1 MKIFENSLDSSKSV
15 QIEFWIAEKIAI
27 EHLTWNPKNH
37 ENSWSHFL
45 KITNIGVKVHFWPD
59 FKKVKKW
66 ILLDI
71 FSRKG
76 PMTLKMCGK
85 KTYDPSGFSPEIFF
99 YLTKNW
105 QKYWQLESCHFF
117 FDHTVSNLQPKL
129 FLWIL
134 KMKSKQSRKNTT
146 LEFGQNFCW

>member
-1 MKIFENSLDSSKSV
+1 M
-15 QIEFWIAEKIAI
+15 
-27 EHLTWNPKNH
+27 
-37 ENSWSHFL
+37 

-99 YLTKNW
+99 YLNKNW

-117 FDHTVSNLQPKL
+117 FDHTVQIRSSQKVFTHHNNSFQTLL
-129 FLWIL
+129 NCDIL
-134 KMKSKQSRKNTT
+134 KLHWIWRLWTKLSFSYLYKVTWIDCNDFFFNK
-146 LEFGQNFCW
+146 LIYIDV

>member
-1 MKIFENSLDSSKSV
+1 M
-15 QIEFWIAEKIAI
+15 
-27 EHLTWNPKNH
+27 
-37 ENSWSHFL
+37 

-99 YLTKNW
+99 YLNKNW

-117 FDHTVSNLQPKL
+117 FDHTVGFFLIYCLYSLFQKSQRQTKIVLDQKWVVLFEYEVHFAIRAKL
-129 FLWIL
+129 SLNAPFFHSFVKNKIFWKKAHL
-134 KMKSKQSRKNTT
+134 KPR
-146 LEFGQNFCW
+146 

>member
-1 MKIFENSLDSSKSV
+1 M
-15 QIEFWIAEKIAI
+15 
-27 EHLTWNPKNH
+27 
-37 ENSWSHFL
+37 
-45 KITNIGVKVHFWPD
+45 KITNIGVKVHFWHD

-99 YLTKNW
+99 YLKKNW

-117 FDHTVSNLQPKL
+117 FDHTVANKKGTSFLRQLNEAIRKGPNQNQYALYFLMIFAFRPPNRKLPNENLFRIIDL
-129 FLWIL
+129 SGVSLVRMRFWA
-134 KMKSKQSRKNTT
+134 T
-146 LEFGQNFCW
+146 